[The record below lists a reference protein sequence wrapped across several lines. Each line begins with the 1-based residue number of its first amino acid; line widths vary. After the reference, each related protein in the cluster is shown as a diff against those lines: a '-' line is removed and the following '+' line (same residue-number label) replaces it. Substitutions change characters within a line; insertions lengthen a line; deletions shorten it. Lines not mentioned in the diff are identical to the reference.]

1 MGLAIL
7 LSPHAVPFQE
17 LLIWFG
23 GMVGEGECIFFLF
36 FLFFSSDGDFQCV
49 IFFCH
54 LKSPIGG
61 NYDIAL
67 CKY

>member
-1 MGLAIL
+1 MRAMRYFQTF
-7 LSPHAVPFQE
+7 LSFFSV
-17 LLIWFG
+17 
-23 GMVGEGECIFFLF
+23 VVVIFFLF